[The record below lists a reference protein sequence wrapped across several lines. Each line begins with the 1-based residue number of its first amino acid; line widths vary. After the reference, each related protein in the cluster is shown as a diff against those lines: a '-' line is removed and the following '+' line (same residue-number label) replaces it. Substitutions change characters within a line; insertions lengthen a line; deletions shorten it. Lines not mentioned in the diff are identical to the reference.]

1 MPTTEMGVPVCVLSR
16 FSCVQLFANPWTVA
30 SQVPLSM
37 GVSMQ
42 EYGNGFPCPLPGD
55 LLDSGIE
62 PVSLMSPVLVG
73 GFYTTEPPG
82 KPHIL

>member
-1 MPTTEMGVPVCVLSR
+1 MFSESEVAQSHLTLCDPMDYTVHGILQARILS
-16 FSCVQLFANPWTVA
+16 
-30 SQVPLSM
+30 
-37 GVSMQ
+37 
-42 EYGNGFPCPLPGD
+42 PGD